1 MLMTVSEIVA
11 DYIREYRANA
21 RDKMRF
27 YEIQRSP
34 AKAIEKAA
42 LCVLPSG
49 KRHPHQHRISGAV
62 LELAEARLQE
72 VQGQLKRAKNF
83 DALHRIIAERIGSI
97 PGIGALTVYDI
108 AHRIGAF
115 FRIYPELVYLHA
127 GTRKGASFWGIKGD
141 AFDPGILPK
150 PFLRLLPYEIEDCLC
165 IYKKDFGI
173 EEAQRSVRACAGK
186 NPKKPRCHF

>member
-1 MLMTVSEIVA
+1 MTVIEIVA
-11 DYIREYRANA
+11 DYIREYRADA
-21 RDKMRF
+21 RDEMRF
-27 YEIQRSP
+27 YEIQRGP

-49 KRHPHQHRISGAV
+49 ERHPHQHRISGAV

-72 VQGQLKRAKNF
+72 IQGQLKRAKNF

-115 FRIYPELVYLHA
+115 SRIYPELVYLHA
-127 GTRKGASFWGIKGD
+127 GTRKGAAFWGIKGD

-150 PFLRLLPYEIEDCLC
+150 PFLRLQPYEIEDCLC
-165 IYKKDFGI
+165 LYKKDFGI
-173 EEAQRSVRACAGK
+173 EGAERSDQGCAGM
-186 NPKKPRCHF
+186 NPKKTRCHI